1 MSAELWL
8 LAGSLVLALV
18 QIGLAS
24 MAAKRQTGLQWSV
37 GPRDEPR
44 PVVGMAA
51 RLERAQRNLME
62 TLPIFVGAVLLVQA
76 AQRTGW
82 ASELGAHLFFWS
94 RLAYVPAY
102 AAGLPWVRS
111 ILWSIAT
118 LGIALVLLSLVL

>member
-1 MSAELWL
+1 MSTELWL

-24 MAAKRQTGLQWSV
+24 LSAKKQTGVEWSV
-37 GPRDEPR
+37 GARDEPR
-44 PVVGMAA
+44 PLTGAPA

-62 TLPIFVGAVLLVQA
+62 TLPIFIGAVLLVSI

-82 ASELGAHLFFWS
+82 LSELGAHLFFWG
-94 RLAYVPAY
+94 RVAYVPAY
-102 AAGLPWVRS
+102 AAGLPWIRS

-118 LGIALVLLSLVL
+118 LGIALILLSLIF

>member
-1 MSAELWL
+1 MSVELWL
-8 LAGSLVLALV
+8 LAASLTLALV

-24 MAAKRQTGLQWSV
+24 LSAKKQTGIEWSV

-44 PVVGMAA
+44 PVSGVPA

-62 TLPIFVGAVLLVQA
+62 TLPIFVGAILVVEV

-82 ASELGAHLFFWS
+82 ASELGAHMFFWG

-102 AAGLPWVRS
+102 AAGIPWVRS
-111 ILWSIAT
+111 ILWNVAT
-118 LGIALVLLSLVL
+118 AGIVLVLLSLVL